1 MINKPADRDQLMEGL
16 KRFFEFGSDMAVS
29 FESEMSEE
37 KKMLKE
43 IVDSEDYE
51 EKKTLEEQ
59 EVDQEFIFDGGTPH
73 NFKNSEMMKI
83 TEEEEERWYSTK
95 EEEEERWY
103 STKEEEDDE
112 EEEDLKRSSYHWNFQ
127 EKLNNNNP
135 PQNEEEEDLYES
147 FISANNGDQYTINK
161 EGKEDDVGDVE
172 NQIYQNEEEEGEEKH
187 NFDSFVSSSSL
198 LGKLPPI

>member
-1 MINKPADRDQLMEGL
+1 
-16 KRFFEFGSDMAVS
+16 
-29 FESEMSEE
+29 MSEE
-37 KKMLKE
+37 KKMIKE
-43 IVDSEDYE
+43 VVDSEDCE
-51 EKKTLEEQ
+51 EKKTLEEL

-73 NFKNSEMMKI
+73 NFKNSEMMII
-83 TEEEEERWYSTK
+83 TEKEEERWYSTKEEEEERWYSTK

-135 PQNEEEEDLYES
+135 SQNEGKEVEDLYES
-147 FISANNGDQYTINK
+147 FISVNNGDQYAIHK

-172 NQIYQNEEEEGEEKH
+172 NQIYQNEEEEEEEKK
-187 NFDSFVSSSSL
+187 SSLIVSSSSL
-198 LGKLPPI
+198 LGELPPI